1 MRVLVTGGAGF
12 IGSHLVER
20 LLRSD
25 AEVVVL
31 DAFTT
36 GKRVHL
42 PVAHDRLR
50 VVNGDVADEAAVR
63 SAMADCDTVV
73 HLAAVASVEASVQ
86 DPVGTHR
93 TNLLGSIR
101 VFEEAAR
108 EPGRRVLYAS
118 SAAVYGDTQDLPIT
132 ENAAPR
138 PLSPYATDKLAGEHY
153 LAHYHRSGRV
163 RGTAF
168 RFFNV
173 FGPRQ
178 DPSSPYSGVISI
190 FLDRAVRGQA
200 VKVFGDGG
208 QTRDFVFVADV
219 VEALAAALDPSNGN
233 GRAAELEVLNVARGQ
248 SVSLLDLLDAVA
260 RLEGIPGIARVE
272 HGPAR
277 QGDVRHSLANV
288 GRLETAYGW
297 SARTSLEEG
306 LARTVAAIV
315 SESGADASGAD
326 ASGADAS
333 GADASGTEAPGTET
347 SSANTSDTDTNPSQ

>member
-31 DAFTT
+31 DVFTT

-63 SAMADCDTVV
+63 SAMAGCDTVV

-132 ENAAPR
+132 EDAPPR

-208 QTRDFVFVADV
+208 QTRDFVFVSDV
-219 VEALAAALDPSNGN
+219 VAALLAALDGAGGAPEMPVYNV
-233 GRAAELEVLNVARGQ
+233 GRGKSVTLLELLATIERLQGTSGPLR
-248 SVSLLDLLDAVA
+248 VS
-260 RLEGIPGIARVE
+260 
-272 HGPAR
+272 HGPER
-277 QGDVRHSLANV
+277 RGDIRHSLADV
-288 GRLETAYGW
+288 TRLRSELGW
-297 SARTSLEEG
+297 APAASLQDG
-306 LARTVAAIV
+306 LAAILAEVAA
-315 SESGADASGAD
+315 
-326 ASGADAS
+326 
-333 GADASGTEAPGTET
+333 
-347 SSANTSDTDTNPSQ
+347 